1 MPEERPSA
9 TTLRGNPLTLV
20 GRPLKP
26 GDVAPDFE
34 LIPASP
40 AITPI
45 VTGEL
50 EPVRLSELR
59 GNKVVLLSCVPS
71 LNTQTCSLETRRWEQ
86 EREQLGEQVEVLTVS
101 MDLPFA

>member
-1 MPEERPSA
+1 MMPEERPSA

-20 GRPLKP
+20 GSALEP

-40 AITPI
+40 SITPL

-50 EPVRLSELR
+50 EPVRLSELGVR
-59 GNKVVLLSCVPS
+59 SCY
-71 LNTQTCSLETRRWEQ
+71 
-86 EREQLGEQVEVLTVS
+86 
-101 MDLPFA
+101 

>member
-1 MPEERPSA
+1 MMAKERPSA

-20 GRPLKP
+20 GRPLEP

-59 GNKVVLLSCVPS
+59 GKVVLLS
-71 LNTQTCSLETRRWEQ
+71 
-86 EREQLGEQVEVLTVS
+86 
-101 MDLPFA
+101 